1 MAAALIARGAAGL
14 LWVVEEGVQVRDSR
28 LAPLPVEGRESDSA
42 PVFRL
47 SRATAQQFLAA
58 AGTSLAAFEQP
69 PAAAPDEALAPAVL
83 LTDLRLRMQLAL
95 EAPIPIEITNMVA
108 YYQGTDGDL
117 GDEIILFVT
126 ACDGLWRADQHVD
139 MPSNY
144 AAQTCPASLP
154 IEFARMFNEAVIDL
168 KRPILVLLWGGG
180 EFSYSGLSEW
190 LSDRENFSHLS
201 APGMRLQ
208 PRPALLFQVLDTEG
222 GEASLG
228 ISSAMD
234 EELRQVLRRAANWGD
249 IELVEDASNIQ
260 MPIWV
265 SPELIPY
272 QSTLGI
278 NLDSEHTQQ
287 VGESFS
293 LALVRMLREAIL
305 NAD

>member
-1 MAAALIARGAAGL
+1 
-14 LWVVEEGVQVRDSR
+14 
-28 LAPLPVEGRESDSA
+28 
-42 PVFRL
+42 
-47 SRATAQQFLAA
+47 
-58 AGTSLAAFEQP
+58 
-69 PAAAPDEALAPAVL
+69 
-83 LTDLRLRMQLAL
+83 
-95 EAPIPIEITNMVA
+95 
-108 YYQGTDGDL
+108 
-117 GDEIILFVT
+117 
-126 ACDGLWRADQHVD
+126 
-139 MPSNY
+139 
-144 AAQTCPASLP
+144 
-154 IEFARMFNEAVIDL
+154 MFNEAVIDL

-208 PRPALLFQVLDTEG
+208 PRPALLFQVLDTES
-222 GEASLG
+222 GEASLEV
-228 ISSAMD
+228 SSAMD
-234 EELRQVLRRAANWGD
+234 EELREVLRRAANWGD
-249 IELVEDASNIQ
+249 IELVEDANNIQ